1 MKRVHEYDGKNP
13 LAKYYCNLVKENQ
26 NKRVNNWRIIAD
38 STGIPVQTAIS
49 VARKDE
55 EGVQNMLVST
65 YFKIKDTIGVDM
77 LSFKK

>member
-1 MKRVHEYDGKNP
+1 MKRVYEYDGKNP
-13 LAKYYCNLVKENQ
+13 LAKYYYNLVKENQ
-26 NKRVNNWRIIAD
+26 NKRVNNWRIIGD
-38 STGIPVQTAIS
+38 RVGMPVQTIIS

-55 EGVQNMLVST
+55 AEVQNMLVST